1 MTYLL
6 TESGHYRR
14 TQLFSLV
21 SVLVRVRNVRL
32 RASALLHTGLYC
44 FHRHRSDVSHSYLPL
59 SKSVPV
65 LSPLLSPLLL
75 SLWRVSF
82 LIQAPSRGQ
91 TQENSE
97 GKLWAA
103 AVGRRFRSFIW
114 RSLNILFLFFWFFT
128 DSNSE
133 ENLLI
138 LSVSTDGGRQKNKET
153 NIYKNKQIIFFFIFS
168 TLSQKSMKK
177 KSIDFQH
184 FPSLLVWTRSTD
196 VSTQSEFTTL
206 TQTWSPNLVTF
217 DLMNSLY
224 FLSHVQV
231 WPGLLGQWRQW

>member
-75 SLWRVSF
+75 SL
-82 LIQAPSRGQ
+82 
-91 TQENSE
+91 
-97 GKLWAA
+97 
-103 AVGRRFRSFIW
+103 
-114 RSLNILFLFFWFFT
+114 
-128 DSNSE
+128 
-133 ENLLI
+133 
-138 LSVSTDGGRQKNKET
+138 
-153 NIYKNKQIIFFFIFS
+153 
-168 TLSQKSMKK
+168 
-177 KSIDFQH
+177 
-184 FPSLLVWTRSTD
+184 
-196 VSTQSEFTTL
+196 
-206 TQTWSPNLVTF
+206 
-217 DLMNSLY
+217 
-224 FLSHVQV
+224 
-231 WPGLLGQWRQW
+231 